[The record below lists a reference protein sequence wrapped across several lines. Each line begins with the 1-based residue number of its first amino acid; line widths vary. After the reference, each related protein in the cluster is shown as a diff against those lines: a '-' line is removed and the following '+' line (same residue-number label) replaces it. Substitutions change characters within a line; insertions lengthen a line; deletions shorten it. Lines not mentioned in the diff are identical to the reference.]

1 MQPLALKDMTP
12 SSSSEASPICLF
24 THLIS
29 QQPQDII
36 MKSDL
41 WSTSATITNSTGGS
55 VLCIEAPHLSRS
67 HRKKVY
73 DTNGTHLFTIRKEDS
88 RLGSSHYFFE
98 SPADS
103 HHILEFHSEWI
114 GQSSSKTTATFTNAI
129 SHQQEVLQVES
140 ATILALATGGIV
152 ARINRKAFD
161 VRHTY
166 RLSVVPAV
174 DVALMV
180 GIVMCLDD
188 RERNHEDSR
197 AFSSE
202 VYTI

>member
-1 MQPLALKDMTP
+1 
-12 SSSSEASPICLF
+12 
-24 THLIS
+24 
-29 QQPQDII
+29 

-55 VLCIEAPHLSRS
+55 VRRIEAPHLSRT
-67 HRKKVY
+67 HRKMVY
-73 DTNGTHLFTIRKEDS
+73 DTSGTHLFTIRKEAS

-98 SPADS
+98 SSADG

-114 GQSSSKTTATFTNAI
+114 GRSSSKTTATFTNAI
-129 SHQQEVLQVES
+129 SNQHEVFQVEG
-140 ATILALATGGIV
+140 AAILALATGGTM
-152 ARINRKAFD
+152 ARIDRKAFD

-166 RLSVVPAV
+166 RLSVMPTV
-174 DVALMV
+174 DVALIV